1 MELWRRVGGV
11 TKTIDSL
18 CNNSKLVHVYN
29 HTESIWMCQA
39 DIYFFME
46 TRDDHIL

>member
-11 TKTIDSL
+11 TKTIDRL

-29 HTESIWMCQA
+29 HTESI
-39 DIYFFME
+39 
-46 TRDDHIL
+46 